1 MKKGLNKNM
10 KRAILCIVIFA
21 ALCALAAGS
30 YIYIADS
37 TARLL
42 NQVELVA
49 KSLTDGDYTAVY
61 EAANEADEMWR
72 DFRKRRYLI
81 IDRDNVAELT
91 SSLARIRALAGDG
104 KPPAAIS
111 ERDGQELLV
120 ETAVAAAL
128 LRQYLEHQKINL
140 YNIL

>member
-1 MKKGLNKNM
+1 M
-10 KRAILCIVIFA
+10 KRAILCIFIFA

-42 NQVELVA
+42 NQVEFVA
-49 KSLTDGDYTAVY
+49 QSFADGDYAAVF
-61 EAANEADEMWR
+61 AAAHEADEMWR
-72 DFRKRRYLI
+72 DFRKRRFLI

-91 SSLARIRALAGDG
+91 ASLARIRAFA
-104 KPPAAIS
+104 S
-111 ERDGQELLV
+111 ELGTENDLQKNREIV
-120 ETAVAAAL
+120 TETAVAAAL
-128 LRQYLEHQKINL
+128 LRQYTEQQKINL

>member
-1 MKKGLNKNM
+1 M
-10 KRAILCIVIFA
+10 KRALICIFIFA

-30 YIYIADS
+30 YLYIVNS
-37 TARLL
+37 TEQLL
-42 NQVELVA
+42 NQVEFVA
-49 KSLTDGDYTAVY
+49 LSFVNGDYAAVFTAAQ
-61 EAANEADEMWR
+61 EAEEMWQN
-72 DFRKRRYLI
+72 FRKHRFLI

-91 SSLARIRALAGDG
+91 ASLARIRLLAGTG
-104 KPPAAIS
+104 EPPPALS
-111 ERDGQELLV
+111 ERDGQELLI

>member
-1 MKKGLNKNM
+1 M
-10 KRAILCIVIFA
+10 KRAILCIFIFA

-42 NQVELVA
+42 NQVEFVA
-49 KSLTDGDYTAVY
+49 NSFADGDYAAVFTA
-61 EAANEADEMWR
+61 AQEADELWQE
-72 DFRKRRYLI
+72 FRKRRFLI

-91 SSLARIRALAGDG
+91 ASLARIRSLAAEGDME
-104 KPPAAIS
+104 KSREIIT
-111 ERDGQELLV
+111 

-128 LRQYLEHQKINL
+128 LRQYAEHQKINL